1 LTNTLNTSDNLS
13 LNANATYI
21 KRLGN
26 TGRNFSVGGT
36 VTSGEQNTDSQL
48 DALTEYFSTGE
59 TDALDQLQ
67 YTLSNDLRLD
77 GQFSYTEPLKKRR
90 FLEFS
95 YNFNTLNADYVHD
108 VYDVE
113 NGNQVIND
121 TLSNFYTSV
130 FQYHRPGVSFRYSGE
145 VNTVNAGLQY
155 QMSEL
160 TGELSRNET
169 DIRQTYNHLLPKF
182 MWRSDLGNGKNL
194 RFSYNTKITQ
204 PTITQLSPV
213 LDNADPLRLYIGNPN
228 LDAEYNHNASIN
240 FHAFSQFSSTAFFAS
255 IGGTLTNHKIITSRF
270 INEEFREISTPLNI
284 DNESGLNMYVS
295 YGRPFKPIHS
305 RFTIDANFNYTN
317 TQNVIG
323 TDLLDL
329 NRWSRTAG
337 ITISN
342 MNSKVLEY
350 NLGAKLTFSDN
361 YYTSDEALN
370 QNTLLHN
377 YFIDFTLTVWKKWR
391 LNAGYDYKLYTS
403 DQFAESQSLPLMQAS
418 ISRFVLP
425 GDKGQIKLSV
435 FDALD
440 ENRGI
445 SQTATPNYLEEV
457 KTNSIGRYVM
467 LSFIYSLR
475 AAGAAPEQGAFKFIE
490 HRR

>member
-1 LTNTLNTSDNLS
+1 MCIRDSINRFTKTTQLSFLGQLNNINQQGFSFNDRMNFSGGMRGMSGGGGMRSSELSITQDVPFSNGVSNGLVNTGAAGLNFNWQKSKKFNIRSSYFYNDVDKNLIENSFRENLSTNPFNTDEDSESDTENRSHSFALNSDIKPDSTQQVKVNARLGFGDGTSVSESLLQNIVPDNILENQSLTNTLNTSDNLS

-21 KRLGN
+21 KRLGS

-48 DALTEYFSTGE
+48 DALTEYFSTGT

-204 PTITQLSPV
+204 PTICL
-213 LDNADPLRLYIGNPN
+213 
-228 LDAEYNHNASIN
+228 
-240 FHAFSQFSSTAFFAS
+240 
-255 IGGTLTNHKIITSRF
+255 
-270 INEEFREISTPLNI
+270 
-284 DNESGLNMYVS
+284 
-295 YGRPFKPIHS
+295 
-305 RFTIDANFNYTN
+305 
-317 TQNVIG
+317 
-323 TDLLDL
+323 
-329 NRWSRTAG
+329 
-337 ITISN
+337 
-342 MNSKVLEY
+342 
-350 NLGAKLTFSDN
+350 
-361 YYTSDEALN
+361 
-370 QNTLLHN
+370 
-377 YFIDFTLTVWKKWR
+377 
-391 LNAGYDYKLYTS
+391 LYTS
-403 DQFAESQSLPLMQAS
+403 PSPRDRTR
-418 ISRFVLP
+418 SRMP
-425 GDKGQIKLSV
+425 SS
-435 FDALD
+435 A
-440 ENRGI
+440 
-445 SQTATPNYLEEV
+445 
-457 KTNSIGRYVM
+457 
-467 LSFIYSLR
+467 
-475 AAGAAPEQGAFKFIE
+475 
-490 HRR
+490 